1 MIVVMITGTNCV
13 GKTTLVKAIIEK
25 CGGIKNV
32 IDRSI
37 TILNGGNYALIGR
50 YNSGKYGGVDSLN
63 CTKVL
68 KDLVVKAKDKG
79 VQVLFMEGS
88 YLHTFGLNLTNALF
102 SAEKQLIVNLY
113 AKQNVIVN
121 RLKERSNKQGVQ
133 IDKVLQK
140 QLCTMRSAQKY
151 RDTVLKV
158 LQFDTGS
165 NSVDVIKEKV
175 LETLNRI

>member
-37 TILNGGNYALIGR
+37 TILNGGNYALIGL

-68 KDLVVKAKDKG
+68 KDLVVKAKDYG

-88 YLHTFGLNLTNALF
+88 YLHTFGMNLTNALF
-102 SAEKQLIVNLY
+102 SAEKT
-113 AKQNVIVN
+113 ARRKP
-121 RLKERSNKQGVQ
+121 
-133 IDKVLQK
+133 
-140 QLCTMRSAQKY
+140 LCRK
-151 RDTVLKV
+151 
-158 LQFDTGS
+158 
-165 NSVDVIKEKV
+165 
-175 LETLNRI
+175 